1 MNIQSPTLG
10 KSTGKGISVGTLIRG
25 VSSVAIAFLVATTS
39 LAQNQSTAVQ
49 QDAQYVDYDD
59 AFVGDLEFDDQF
71 EALEENYGNDVS
83 QVGYFD
89 EGHTCDSSCDSCG
102 DAPTVCRSIPWW
114 AHRTGAFGQ
123 FLLLRPGNLDQIYEI
138 EQNSVSPGDDP
149 TGPVG
154 RVNIDEQAGFRVGF
168 NWAATD
174 CSSLVASFTRYT
186 GSSANQITAASGNA
200 LESQI
205 IHPSEATV
213 GAAGLQSSAG
223 MDLDFQLIDLAY
235 RHKWRATNSYVIN
248 WLAGFRYGNMEQGF
262 TYQQELSTATGLVDV
277 NTQVDFN
284 GFGMLFGVDGERRS
298 AHSGL
303 SIYGRGISSFLAG
316 NWRGTYRQIN
326 QISQGIIGNEYED
339 YRVTPVVELEIGFGW
354 QSENGKWRANIGY
367 LTSAWYDSV
376 STRQYIDAV
385 RNTDY
390 VSLDET
396 ITFSGL
402 TAGVEARF

>member
-10 KSTGKGISVGTLIRG
+10 KTTGKGTSAWIRG

-39 LAQNQSTAVQ
+39 LAQNQNPAVH
-49 QDAQYVDYDD
+49 QDAEYVDYDE
-59 AFVGDLEFDDQF
+59 AFVGDLEFDSEFDAF
-71 EALEENYGNDVS
+71 EENYDDNVS
-83 QVGYFD
+83 QVGFFK
-89 EGHTCDSSCDSCG
+89 EEHSCDSSCDSCE
-102 DAPTVCRSIPWW
+102 DAPTVCRSVPWW

-123 FLLLRPGNLDQIYEI
+123 FLLLRPGNLDQIYAI
-138 EQNSVSPGDDP
+138 EQNSVLPGDDP

-154 RVNIDEQAGFRVGF
+154 RLNIDEQAGYRVGF
-168 NWAATD
+168 NLATTN
-174 CSSLVASFTRYT
+174 CSSLVASFTQYS
-186 GSSANQITAASGNA
+186 GSSNNQITAAQGNV
-200 LESQI
+200 LDSQI
-205 IHPSEATV
+205 IHPSEDTV
-213 GAAGLQSSAG
+213 GAASLQSSAG
-223 MDLDFQLIDLAY
+223 MKLDFQLVDLAY
-235 RHKWRATNSYVIN
+235 RHKWRASNSYVIN
-248 WLAGFRYGNMEQGF
+248 WLAGFRYGNIGQGF
-262 TYQQELSTATGLVDV
+262 TSQQDVSTATGLVDV
-277 NTQVDFN
+277 NTRIDFD

-303 SIYGRGISSFLAG
+303 SIYGRGLSSFLAG
-316 NWRGTYRQIN
+316 NWRGNYRQTN
-326 QISQGIIGNEYED
+326 QFGGGVIGNEYED
-339 YRVTPVVELEIGFGW
+339 YRVTPVIELELGFGW
-354 QSENGKWRANIGY
+354 QSPCGRWRANVGY